1 MRGLNQR
8 GEKRSNAPLNTTCN
22 QIVLLNF
29 YSNFPRE
36 SDKENWLV
44 FVPMFPNTHM
54 ASQSNGKQIKHSKQ
68 TKHRQP
74 KGRKGHP
81 HFRMKLHLRPL
92 SKNTKLQLMCQDAAT
107 GREQMTC
114 CGLLSCRTILLQI
127 TANKCM
133 GLPPNNQQTKRKVKP
148 CHELQQTKKKKKVI
162 CSSAATS

>member
-8 GEKRSNAPLNTTCN
+8 GEKRSTAPLNTTCN
-22 QIVLLNF
+22 QMVLLNF

-68 TKHRQP
+68 TKHWQP

-92 SKNTKLQLMCQDAAT
+92 SKNTKLQLTCQDAAT
-107 GREQMTC
+107 GSEQMTC

-127 TANKCM
+127 TGNKCM
-133 GLPPNNQQTKRKVKP
+133 GLPPNNQQTKENSSHSMNFSKP
-148 CHELQQTKKKKKVI
+148 KKKKVI
-162 CSSAATS
+162 CSTS